1 MFFSLFNRR
10 WIFFCFAKPHL
21 FFLVSCP
28 YLSQTVFIFSLLF
41 FLFNS
46 HPGWCQGRLGR
57 GWGGKLPVSET
68 GGWKGPWGRAQAG
81 MSCCYPLGNKRHAGV
96 TLFLLMPLC
105 LLGKPV
111 GEELE
116 WKITFLFSPLF
127 ISFQCGLCVYVWI
140 HWDACELSGFRNGCS
155 FIQMSCY
162 KTISLA
168 PFCLISFCI
177 NPFFWALARGCWS
190 LQRVSLS
197 CAAAL
202 SPCFS
207 LCAPSV
213 FFPSH
218 SAFLFEVI
226 SFLALGPGSY
236 TCLIF
241 SRATTWPRQCC
252 SSNCCCGPLV
262 FLSGSYTDWFW
273 RPVCFPCYFFF
284 PELWGGNLAT
294 ERMEWL
300 K

>member
-1 MFFSLFNRR
+1 MFFSLSNIR

-57 GWGGKLPVSET
+57 GWGGKLSASET
-68 GGWKGPWGRAQAG
+68 GGWKDPWGRAQAG
-81 MSCCYPLGNKRHAGV
+81 MSWCYPLGNKRHAGV

-105 LLGKPV
+105 LLRKPV

-116 WKITFLFSPLF
+116 WKIIFLFSPLF

-202 SPCFS
+202 SPC
-207 LCAPSV
+207 LPSV
-213 FFPSH
+213 FPWCSSHHTLLFSLKWSPSWH
-218 SAFLFEVI
+218 
-226 SFLALGPGSY
+226 LALVATRVSSSPELQHDPDSVALLIVAVDPLFSSQVHTQTGSGV
-236 TCLIF
+236 LF
-241 SRATTWPRQCC
+241 A
-252 SSNCCCGPLV
+252 
-262 FLSGSYTDWFW
+262 F
-273 RPVCFPCYFFF
+273 PVIFFF
-284 PELWGGNLAT
+284 WTLRW
-294 ERMEWL
+294 
-300 K
+300 